1 MVNNI
6 ESERRRLGLTQ
17 EELAAKVGKGRT
29 TIVRWEADPLAI
41 TGTYLVALAE
51 LFQCSIDYL
60 LGLTSERSPK
70 GASVTD

>member
-17 EELAAKVGKGRT
+17 EELGAKIGRGRA
-29 TIVRWEADPLAI
+29 TIIRWEADPYSI
-41 TGTYLVALAE
+41 SGTYLVKLAQ

-60 LGLTSERSPK
+60 LGLTAERTPQE
-70 GASVTD
+70 VV